1 MADPKD
7 ADITAPTDAHP
18 ATLMTLPDELLLQIL
33 TDSIPQELTPS
44 FGLPNDPIPLRHNF
58 KISTMLVNKHIR
70 SLAIA
75 AWTANYTHDV
85 RMVHI
90 PHYVMYN
97 RRHAIRHTN
106 IRKLCLSVFCYK
118 MDDSGAHPAVRDM
131 AKYLD
136 SFPQLR
142 EVCMAFDI
150 YWTGSFDLA
159 ATRDGIVEVVRAW
172 TKQEHGLGITRR
184 ALLGFV
190 GGMRGLRGFASEG
203 GSGGGHL

>member
-1 MADPKD
+1 MADPED
-7 ADITAPTDAHP
+7 PDIAVTTDAHP

-33 TDSIPQELTPS
+33 TDSIPQELTTP
-44 FGLPNDPIPLRHNF
+44 FGLPTPEIIPLWNNF
-58 KISTMLVNKHIR
+58 KISTMLVNKHLR

-85 RMVHI
+85 RMVYI
-90 PHYVMYN
+90 PHYVLYN

-118 MDDSGAHPAVRDM
+118 MHDSGAHPAVRDV

-142 EVCMAFDI
+142 EVYMTFDVFG
-150 YWTGSFDLA
+150 TLRFSLA
-159 ATRDGIVEVVRAW
+159 ATRDGW
-172 TKQEHGLGITRR
+172 WKW
-184 ALLGFV
+184 
-190 GGMRGLRGFASEG
+190 
-203 GSGGGHL
+203 